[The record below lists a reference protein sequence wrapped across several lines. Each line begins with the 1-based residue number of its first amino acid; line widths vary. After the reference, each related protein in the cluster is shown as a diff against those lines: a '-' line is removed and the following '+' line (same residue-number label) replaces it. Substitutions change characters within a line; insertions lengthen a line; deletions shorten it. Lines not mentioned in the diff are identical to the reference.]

1 MTHAGGST
9 SNTGNLYVALENWDD
24 HQSNDLSAE
33 SIIAKFNKTVVPNHP
48 EARVAAFNPSSLPGM
63 GQEGGW
69 TMQLMDNTGL
79 SDTELGN
86 AANQVV
92 TACSQRPELSGV
104 RTSYAI
110 NTPSVA
116 YTVDREKI
124 KNLGIELSD
133 VFTALQ
139 TNFGGSSVNDFT
151 QFGRSY
157 KVIVQADTS
166 YRSQADSLKFISVKS
181 SSGKMVPAE
190 EVAKSVMPTGMTIE
204 WSGQSREESTSSSST
219 TKILIM
225 ALVFAFLCLAALY
238 ES

>member
-1 MTHAGGST
+1 
-9 SNTGNLYVALENWDD
+9 
-24 HQSNDLSAE
+24 
-33 SIIAKFNKTVVPNHP
+33 
-48 EARVAAFNPSSLPGM
+48 
-63 GQEGGW
+63 
-69 TMQLMDNTGL
+69 MQLMDNTGL

-92 TACSQRPELSGV
+92 AACSQRPELSGV
-104 RTSYAI
+104 RTSYAT

-181 SSGKMVPAE
+181 SSGKMVPLDTLLTSSMTTGPSSITRFNGVRSVTIQGSAASGYSSGEAMAAAE
-190 EVAKSVMPTGMTIE
+190 EAAKSVMPTGMTIE

-219 TKILIM
+219 TKILLM

-238 ES
+238 ESWSISWRPCSTPMPAAS

>member
-1 MTHAGGST
+1 
-9 SNTGNLYVALENWDD
+9 
-24 HQSNDLSAE
+24 
-33 SIIAKFNKTVVPNHP
+33 
-48 EARVAAFNPSSLPGM
+48 
-63 GQEGGW
+63 
-69 TMQLMDNTGL
+69 MQLMDNTGL

-92 TACSQRPELSGV
+92 AACSQRPELSGV
-104 RTSYAI
+104 RTSYAT

-166 YRSQADSLKFISVKS
+166 YRSQADSLKFHFRQVVVWENGSPRYAADQLHDHRPV
-181 SSGKMVPAE
+181 VNHPFQRR
-190 EVAKSVMPTGMTIE
+190 PQRHHP
-204 WSGQSREESTSSSST
+204 GQRRQR
-219 TKILIM
+219 LQ
-225 ALVFAFLCLAALY
+225 FR
-238 ES
+238 